1 MELSSA
7 YLGFDQKRVEV
18 TIFPATSEYAE
29 LAREAAHQ
37 AGAEF
42 VRSDGEGTQV
52 GSRQV
57 IVVDLSDT
65 PPRGRLG
72 SRVIAIS
79 GRQDLDCYEV
89 VSPTEVRSRLK
100 RAVRNAV
107 EREQLVSQVRRGRQT
122 LEMLNEI
129 GYALSAQSTLPELLD
144 TVLTYARRL
153 LRADGGSIYLVEDD
167 KVRFLCSQNDTVPF
181 RASRTLLEI
190 DEQSVP
196 GHVAKHGEPLNIEDC
211 AAIPDDAPY
220 RPRFTFDRETGY
232 QTRSLMAVPMKD
244 RDGQMLGVLM
254 LVNHKTIA
262 GKPLASFDRVEPF
275 GAWHVD
281 IARSIASQA
290 AVAIEN
296 YRLYREIQGL
306 FDGFVEAAVT
316 AIEARDPSTGGHS
329 YRVAELTTRLAE
341 AVDATTDGPF
351 GDVRFGAQHLTELH
365 YAAMLHDF
373 GKVGVREQILLK
385 AEKLYSWE
393 MDRIEDRFRL
403 ASLQVMLES
412 IRDQL
417 KLGAT
422 SKRLDQLKHDLGI
435 VRRLNRP
442 STRPTPYEVE
452 ELQRIAREWNM
463 PDMGDPVINN
473 RDVTRLCIPLGSL
486 DPDERRQIQEH
497 VTHTWQFLKH
507 IPWTRSLK
515 QVPELAYAHHEKL
528 DGSGYPRGLAADEI
542 PLGARLMTVADIFD
556 ALTAGD
562 RPYKTG
568 IPPEQALAILRG
580 EAAAGKVMEDVVEL
594 LAARKLW
601 DGVIGKMGRNA

>member
-7 YLGFDQKRVEV
+7 YLAFDHKRVEV
-18 TIFPATSEYAE
+18 TIFPATSDYAE
-29 LAREAAHQ
+29 LAREAAHF

-42 VRSDGEGTQV
+42 ARSDVEGARM

-79 GRQDLDCYEV
+79 ARQDLDCYEV
-89 VSPTEVRSRLK
+89 IPPTEVRTRLK

-107 EREQLVSQVRRGRQT
+107 ERELLVAQVRRGRQT

-153 LRADGGSIYLVEDD
+153 LRADGGSVYLVEDH

-181 RASRTLLEI
+181 RASRTVLEI
-190 DEQSVP
+190 DERSVP
-196 GHVAKHGEPLNIEDC
+196 GHVAKHGNPLNIEDC

-220 RPRFTFDRETGY
+220 RPRFTFDHETGY

-244 RDGQMLGVLM
+244 HDGQVLGVLV
-254 LVNHKTIA
+254 LVNHKPIA

-281 IARSIASQA
+281 ISRSIASQA

-296 YRLYREIQGL
+296 YRLYRDIQGL

-329 YRVAELTTRLAE
+329 YRVAELTTRLAH
-341 AVDATTDGPF
+341 AVGSTSDGPF
-351 GDVRFGAQHLTELH
+351 GGIEFGETELTELH

-373 GKVGVREQILLK
+373 GKVGVREQVLLK

-393 MDRIEDRFRL
+393 MNRIEDRFRL

-417 KLGAT
+417 QLQTT
-422 SKRLDQLKHDLGI
+422 SQRLDQLKRDLAI

-442 STRPTPYEVE
+442 SPRPTPHEVQ
-452 ELQRIAREWNM
+452 ELQRIAADWNM
-463 PDMGDPVINN
+463 PDMGEPVLNN
-473 RDVTRLCIPLGSL
+473 RDMSRLCIPLGSL

-507 IPWTRSLK
+507 IPWTRALSS
-515 QVPELAYAHHEKL
+515 VPELAYAHHEKL
-528 DGSGYPRGLAADEI
+528 DGSGYPRGLAGDDI

-562 RPYKTG
+562 RPYKSG
-568 IPPEQALAILRG
+568 IPPEQAVAILRG
-580 EAAAGKVMEDVVEL
+580 EANAGKVMNDVVEL
-594 LAARKLW
+594 LAARRLW
-601 DGVIGKMGRNA
+601 DGVIGKMGRYG